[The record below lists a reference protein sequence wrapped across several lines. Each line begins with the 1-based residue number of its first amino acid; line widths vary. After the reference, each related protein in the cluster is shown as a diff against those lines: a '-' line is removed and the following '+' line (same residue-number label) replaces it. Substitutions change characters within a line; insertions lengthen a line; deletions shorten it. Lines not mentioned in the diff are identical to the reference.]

1 MEKRGESMRKILCS
15 FVAGWFFLTAACV
28 QRVLESAPVHR
39 VPQEVPE
46 NFREIYREIDAEMDR
61 QLPLI
66 PIPWGQKKTDT
77 AFGVELLV
85 ASSNRGGGLLSKGTL
100 QASTL
105 TLDRL
110 KALGVQSV
118 SLSLQYPVL
127 TRNHPRAPE
136 YREFYRGVA
145 AEIRKRGLRIVAKMG
160 SVYREPEF
168 SQVEVDYRGL
178 KRDAFRAGL
187 REMAEAVIADIRPDF
202 LTILSEPDTQTRNT
216 GLSFSPE
223 EFAATVMQVVKDLD
237 HPGVKLGAGAGSWV
251 STDYFRALAAIQE
264 LDYLDVHI
272 YPIQYGFASDRVLK
286 TAELAKAKG
295 KRVSIGEA
303 WLYKVSSRELNHISP
318 VEAFA
323 RDAFSFWRPLDE
335 NFIQLVV
342 NLARTIDAEFCS
354 FFWMEQF
361 YGYLDHTAE
370 TSHLSYGQLQKLN
383 NRMAWENIE
392 KGTLSATGQ
401 KFKELIKR

>member
-1 MEKRGESMRKILCS
+1 MQKFLCGV
-15 FVAGWFFLTAACV
+15 VAGWCILTTACV
-28 QRVLESAPVHR
+28 QRVLESAPVHN
-39 VPQEVPE
+39 VPREVPE
-46 NFREIYREIDAEMDR
+46 KYQAIYRDIDAEIDR

-66 PIPWGQKKTDT
+66 PLPWGQKKTGT

-85 ASSNRGGGLLSKGTL
+85 ANSNRGEALLTGQVLNAT
-100 QASTL
+100 AL

-127 TRNHPRAPE
+127 TRSHPQTPQ

-145 AEIRKRGLRIVAKMG
+145 AEIRKRGLMIVAEMG
-160 SVYREPEF
+160 SAFREPEF
-168 SQVEVDYRGL
+168 SQIGVDYRGL
-178 KRDAFRAGL
+178 KRDKFSAAL

-216 GLSFSPE
+216 GLSFSPA
-223 EFAATVMQVVKDLD
+223 EFAATIRQVMKDLD

-251 STDYFRALAAIQE
+251 SIDYFKALAAIPE
-264 LDYLDVHI
+264 LDYIDVHI
-272 YPIQYGFASDRVLK
+272 YPVQYGFASDRVLK
-286 TAELAKAKG
+286 AAEAARAKG

-303 WLYKVSSRELNHISP
+303 WLYKVLGRELTHIAP
-318 VEAFA
+318 VEAFG
-323 RDAFSFWRPLDE
+323 RDVFSFWQPLDE

-354 FFWMEQF
+354 FFWMEHF
-361 YGYLDHTAE
+361 YSYLDYTAE
-370 TSHLSYGQLQKLN
+370 TSQLSYDQLKRMI
-383 NRMAWENIE
+383 NRRAWENIE
-392 KGTLSATGQ
+392 KGTLSATGR
-401 KFKELIKR
+401 KFKDLIKR